1 LAKHRRASFRLR
13 EFHAYSADTPTP
25 ALYAVVAALILATVI
40 VAAGFHALLAVIVA
54 ALISR
59 VVLIASVGGFR
70 SDEGFALGVAAHRSR
85 PCKRPARLPA

>member
-1 LAKHRRASFRLR
+1 MAKHRRASFRLR

-25 ALYAVVAALILATVI
+25 ALYAVVVALILATVT
-40 VAAGFHALLAVIVA
+40 VAAGFHALQAVIVA

-59 VVLIASVGGFR
+59 VVLISVGGFR

-85 PCKRPARLPA
+85 PCKRPAQSPA